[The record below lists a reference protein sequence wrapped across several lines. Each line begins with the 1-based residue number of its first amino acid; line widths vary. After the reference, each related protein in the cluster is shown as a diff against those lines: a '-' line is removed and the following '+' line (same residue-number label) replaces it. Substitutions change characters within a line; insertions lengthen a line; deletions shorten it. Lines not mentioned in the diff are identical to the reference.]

1 LHHPDNLHETHNDY
15 PLAPEQLLVEE
26 YLLSDD
32 QHELREQYAI
42 SHTATPKLIPNFF
55 DKTQQLVHYQNLQF
69 YLEHGLVLT
78 KVHRAIRFKQAR
90 WLKPYVQANTDLR
103 AKSNEPVETK
113 LRKDVNNSIYGK
125 TCENLTKRSD
135 VKLVT
140 SKETCEKLINK
151 PHCRRFQV
159 LELSKLHMYKFH
171 YSHMRVWYPSCELL
185 FTDTDSLVYQ
195 IFADDLY
202 ADCEACTSRRRR
214 KR

>member
-1 LHHPDNLHETHNDY
+1 
-15 PLAPEQLLVEE
+15 
-26 YLLSDD
+26 
-32 QHELREQYAI
+32 
-42 SHTATPKLIPNFF
+42 
-55 DKTQQLVHYQNLQF
+55 LQF

-140 SKETCEKLINK
+140 SKETCGT
-151 PHCRRFQV
+151 QV
-159 LELSKLHMYKFH
+159 A
-171 YSHMRVWYPSCELL
+171 SCCLPIP
-185 FTDTDSLVYQ
+185 THSCIRSSLTTCTPTAKRAQVVVVESDDDDADC
-195 IFADDLY
+195 ADDSMRLVDEV
-202 ADCEACTSRRRR
+202 AQFVALNGEF
-214 KR
+214 